1 MGEGDY
7 ADSRDFRFNNYINRY
22 HSRHLDLM
30 DLLSMYQPRA
40 SAPLD
45 QVARLAGF
53 AGKLGMDGSQVW
65 AAFHAGRIG
74 DIRSYCETD
83 VLNTWLVYLRFQLM
97 RGVFDRDGYDREIA
111 LARTTI
117 GKLDAPHWREF
128 LAHWPSP

>member
-1 MGEGDY
+1 
-7 ADSRDFRFNNYINRY
+7 
-22 HSRHLDLM
+22 M